1 MGTDPAAYPENT
13 TKNEV
18 NKMAIVATYT
28 SKNCPGMPE
37 GCVVHVDDSALEKD
51 QKAAWD
57 RAYAVAFKIHEQQQ
71 KRKAKGE

>member
-1 MGTDPAAYPENT
+1 
-13 TKNEV
+13 
-18 NKMAIVATYT
+18 MAIVATYT
-28 SKNCPGMPE
+28 SENCPGMPE

-57 RAYAVAFKIHEQQQ
+57 RAYAVAFKIYEQQK